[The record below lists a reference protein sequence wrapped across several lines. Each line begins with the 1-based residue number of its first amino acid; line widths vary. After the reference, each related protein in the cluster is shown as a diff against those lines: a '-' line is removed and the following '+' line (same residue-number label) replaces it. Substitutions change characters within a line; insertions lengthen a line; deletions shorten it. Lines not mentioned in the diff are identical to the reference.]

1 MKEQSYL
8 VIDIGSNAIRAS
20 YAIEDST
27 HDLEIIETRR
37 FPIRLGEDVFK
48 SGKISLAKKNKV
60 LLAFEEISQWKTSIN
75 ADKTICVATSAF
87 RDAINSHTIIKR
99 VHKLYNIK
107 IKKITGKQEAFY
119 IYLAVNKVVQNKSKR
134 TLLIDIGGGSTEFS
148 LIEKDKIL
156 YSKSF
161 QCGTIRLLKSGKS
174 EVQDKL
180 IKKMILTL
188 YKDLKNKDLLNDIKL
203 SVGTGGNLK
212 RMGKLRKFFFKRAPN
227 KILQSELS
235 AILIEISKLSIQE
248 RIDQLKMRRDR
259 ADVIIPAMKIVEQTL
274 IQLDL
279 TQIYLP
285 KIGLKEGVILSE
297 ASKKINQIYFS

>member
-174 EVQDKL
+174 EIQDKL